1 MKIGFLGAGAMGGA
15 IINGILNAGIIN
27 AEDVH
32 IYDTSEKI
40 CATHAARGCKICI
53 SSSELCKDV
62 DMIVVAVKPQYA
74 SSALNGLE
82 MSIEGKAVV
91 SVMAGI
97 TTTRIR
103 EMIKSNIRVLRTM
116 PNAPAFVSAGA
127 FVLCDDTDF
136 SCEERIFIEHL
147 FNSIGT
153 VEWMNENLID
163 TACGLSGSGP
173 AFVAL
178 FIEALADGGVLEG
191 LPRLTA
197 YHLAMQT
204 VYGSAK
210 MLLETDMH
218 PGQLKDMVSSPAG
231 TTIIG
236 CQVLEERGFRAAA
249 INAVQAATRRSRE
262 F

>member
-1 MKIGFLGAGAMGGA
+1 
-15 IINGILNAGIIN
+15 
-27 AEDVH
+27 
-32 IYDTSEKI
+32 
-40 CATHAARGCKICI
+40 
-53 SSSELCKDV
+53 
-62 DMIVVAVKPQYA
+62 
-74 SSALNGLE
+74 
-82 MSIEGKAVV
+82 
-91 SVMAGI
+91 
-97 TTTRIR
+97 
-103 EMIKSNIRVLRTM
+103 
-116 PNAPAFVSAGA
+116 
-127 FVLCDDTDF
+127 
-136 SCEERIFIEHL
+136 
-147 FNSIGT
+147 
-153 VEWMNENLID
+153 MNENLID

-236 CQVLEERGFRAAA
+236 FQVLEERGFRAAA